1 MKIQKIVP
9 AILEKNYEAVCE
21 QIEKY
26 KILSENFSKNK
37 SEISNNFTLQ
47 IDVCDGVYVETKT
60 WLPSTEINEDG
71 EFINDLKYWN
81 ELDYEADL
89 MVDDAKKYLEIA
101 GELGF
106 AKAVIHIK
114 DEEKD
119 KVRDCYDYCISMDM
133 QMGIAS
139 KNINNIIENLEY
151 CDYVQVMGIKNI
163 GKQRQDFDEDRVLAD
178 IQEIKNKIE
187 TLNTEKDFN
196 IYIQMDG
203 SMGEESI
210 KICKDAGAEVFAVG
224 SYLKNSQNIGESYRL
239 LNSIAK

>member
-1 MKIQKIVP
+1 
-9 AILEKNYEAVCE
+9 
-21 QIEKY
+21 
-26 KILSENFSKNK
+26 
-37 SEISNNFTLQ
+37 
-47 IDVCDGVYVETKT
+47 
-60 WLPSTEINEDG
+60 
-71 EFINDLKYWN
+71 
-81 ELDYEADL
+81 

-114 DEEKD
+114 DEDKD
-119 KVRDCYDYCISMDM
+119 KVREYYDYCISMDM

-139 KNINNIIENLEY
+139 KNINNIIESLEY

-187 TLNTEKDFN
+187 ILNKEKDLN
-196 IYIQMDG
+196 IHIQMDG